1 MGEVL
6 RFRARIL
13 PDKIGACDLDPAMT
27 LREWN
32 ARSCQLANALIG
44 LGLAKGESLRFKS
57 AGKLSI
63 AYIDV
68 MLALRIA
75 I

>member
-6 RFRARIL
+6 RFHARIL
-13 PDKIGACDLDPAMT
+13 PDKIAACDLDPAMT
-27 LREWN
+27 FREWN

-57 AGKLSI
+57 AGKLWI
-63 AYIDV
+63 AYIHG
-68 MLALRIA
+68 MLASEIA
-75 I
+75 T

>member
-1 MGEVL
+1 
-6 RFRARIL
+6 
-13 PDKIGACDLDPAMT
+13 
-27 LREWN
+27 
-32 ARSCQLANALIG
+32 
-44 LGLAKGESLRFKS
+44 LGFAKGESLRFKS

-68 MLALRIA
+68 MLAFRIA